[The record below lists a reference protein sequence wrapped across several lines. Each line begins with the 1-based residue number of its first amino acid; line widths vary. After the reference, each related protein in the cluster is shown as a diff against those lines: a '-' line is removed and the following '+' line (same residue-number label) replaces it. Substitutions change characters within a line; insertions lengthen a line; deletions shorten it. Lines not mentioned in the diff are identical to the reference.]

1 MNSRI
6 FPYPMH
12 MISLLEKSTV
22 SKKFSITNLF
32 FKFEQ
37 ESNQLI
43 MANTYTQIHI
53 QSVFTIQNRSCVLRK
68 EWKNELYK
76 YITGIVQNH
85 GHKVLA
91 INGMPDHI
99 HVFFGMRPTQS
110 LSDLMQDIKG
120 DSSKWINKKGF
131 LKGHFSWQEGYGG
144 FSYSKSHIDHV
155 INYIRDQEI
164 HHRRKSFIE
173 EHLEFLVKFE
183 VPYDERYIFKQVEYT
198 QGD

>member
-1 MNSRI
+1 
-6 FPYPMH
+6 MH

-53 QSVFTIQNRSCVLRK
+53 QSVFTVQNRSCVLRK